1 MNTATQITS
10 QDVIQKLAQYGLK
23 ECTQELRYECDR
35 DFLYAFER
43 IGDESGTCYGCETAD
58 DLFTLLSLMEEA
70 LINIH

>member
-10 QDVIQKLAQYGLK
+10 QDVIQKLARYGLK
-23 ECTQELRYECDR
+23 ECTQELRCECDR

-43 IGDESGTCYGCETAD
+43 LDDESGTCYGCETVD

-70 LINIH
+70 LININ